1 VGPGGYIASYGARDF
16 IRPISQEVYGIPRDR
31 VIGSAN
37 ALNYTSDDDGGSGRF
52 PKRSPTEDCS
62 LRVRSYRTQIMLIG

>member
-1 VGPGGYIASYGARDF
+1 VGPDRYIASDGGRDF